1 MNPTSITKLNAYA
14 NGQIVELPPFAEGQ
28 PFFARIRR
36 PSMLALAKSGK
47 IPNSLLETANELF
60 TGSVGSKSNK
70 KDPVTLKEI
79 FGILDIICE
88 ACFLEPTYK
97 EIKEAGME
105 LTDDQLMFVFNYSQT
120 GVKALENFRKQQGS
134 TGSSGDV
141 SEVSE
146 NAS

>member
-1 MNPTSITKLNAYA
+1 
-14 NGQIVELPPFAEGQ
+14 
-28 PFFARIRR
+28 
-36 PSMLALAKSGK
+36 MLALAKSGK